1 MIFRPVSS
9 FKLKPEVSKSA
20 GKFCIQFTG
29 LKSGHGTPSLEGF
42 ISATAGRGVLILGI
56 LSIDI
61 KRYLYVR
68 YRVNRRGSPG
78 EILGIH
84 VN

>member
-9 FKLKPEVSKSA
+9 FKLNLEVSKSA
-20 GKFCIQFTG
+20 CKFCMQFTG
-29 LKSGHGTPSLEGF
+29 LKSGRGTQTLEGF
-42 ISATAGRGVLILGI
+42 IFTTVRRRVLILGI

-68 YRVNRRGSPG
+68 YQANRRGSPG
-78 EILGIH
+78 DILGNS